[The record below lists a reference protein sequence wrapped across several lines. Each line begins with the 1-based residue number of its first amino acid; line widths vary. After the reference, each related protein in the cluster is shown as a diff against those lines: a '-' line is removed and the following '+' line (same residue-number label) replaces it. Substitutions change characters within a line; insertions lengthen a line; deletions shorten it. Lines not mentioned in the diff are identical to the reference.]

1 MLCTLSLVRNLVSV
15 RIVWWTLRWVG
26 VDEGLC
32 FVVLREDCD
41 GMSASADVGG
51 VDCVVWLWS

>member
-1 MLCTLSLVRNLVSV
+1 MSV